1 MQTVTLAMLGQG
13 QLFGD
18 IDFVFQRCYT
28 YQLRVI
34 ENDSQVYLVKSKDFE
49 KVLKMHKETWRM
61 VEKSAIERNQALL
74 EKFSQ
79 QFMMRWR
86 QSEQTKKIV
95 HQQRQSPLKEKD
107 RQNSVEKEIQKMAAG
122 FESPQK
128 SYQQKSIQNQQL
140 SHREESTRLEVKTTI
155 LRNNQS
161 AASIPTAQS
170 SSKKGGMNMEIQDQS
185 GQQS

>member
-1 MQTVTLAMLGQG
+1 MHTVTLAMLGQG

-49 KVLKMHKETWRM
+49 KVIKTHKETWRM

-79 QFMMRWR
+79 QFMMKWR
-86 QSEQTKKIV
+86 QSEQSKKIV
-95 HQQRQSPLKEKD
+95 H
-107 RQNSVEKEIQKMAAG
+107 
-122 FESPQK
+122 
-128 SYQQKSIQNQQL
+128 
-140 SHREESTRLEVKTTI
+140 
-155 LRNNQS
+155 
-161 AASIPTAQS
+161 
-170 SSKKGGMNMEIQDQS
+170 
-185 GQQS
+185 